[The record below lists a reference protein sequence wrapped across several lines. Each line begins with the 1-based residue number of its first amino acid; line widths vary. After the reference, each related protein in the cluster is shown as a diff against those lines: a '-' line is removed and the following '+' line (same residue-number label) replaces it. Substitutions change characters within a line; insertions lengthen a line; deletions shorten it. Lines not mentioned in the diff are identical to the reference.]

1 MKNIKH
7 REALRFICSF
17 AAIAIITAAL
27 YPAFS
32 RSLSG
37 FLGIE
42 QPEKYLFQGFG
53 SSAGDASEQAYAE
66 KNGDGPAYIHII
78 DVGQGDSALLT
89 DGETSVLIDA
99 GPNASEDKLC
109 AYLTDAGISDIDV
122 MVLTHPHEDH
132 IGGADAV
139 LENFSVGEIITP
151 DKSADKVGGVNAAWI
166 DHNNLVVNACPEP
179 LEVPVEQLSLQGKH
193 NQLNSMAASLAAQIL
208 HIKNSVIR
216 ESLQQ
221 FAGVAHRLQYVAT
234 VRGVRFINDSKAT
247 NVNSCWY
254 ALESMTTP
262 TVLILGGKDK
272 GNDYTEI
279 DQLVREKCHTLVF
292 MGLHNEKLREH
303 FGTFGL
309 NIIDTDNLHDAVEGA
324 FRAAR
329 EGDTVLLSPCCA
341 SFDLFRSYEDR
352 GDQFMQAVRNL

>member
-151 DKSADKVGGVNAAWI
+151 DKSADSRSFEKVLECAEEK
-166 DHNNLVVNACPEP
+166 NLTISTVFRKDSFSQGSFDFDV
-179 LEVPVEQLSLQGKH
+179 LSPGEK
-193 NQLNSMAASLAAQIL
+193 
-208 HIKNSVIR
+208 
-216 ESLQQ
+216 E
-221 FAGVAHRLQYVAT
+221 
-234 VRGVRFINDSKAT
+234 
-247 NVNSCWY
+247 Y
-254 ALESMTTP
+254 ADT
-262 TVLILGGKDK
+262 
-272 GNDYTEI
+272 NDYSIVLKVTYGNVSFMFTGDAEKTAEEEILSEFDREFLKCVFLKAGHHGSSTSNTEEFVGAVSP
-279 DQLVREKCHTLVF
+279 LFASVSCGRGNSYGHPHREVTALF
-292 MGLHNEKLREH
+292 DKLGVLCSR
-303 FGTFGL
+303 T
-309 NIIDTDNLHDAVEGA
+309 DTDGSIVYVTDGESFA
-324 FRAAR
+324 
-329 EGDTVLLSPCCA
+329 LS
-341 SFDLFRSYEDR
+341 DK
-352 GDQFMQAVRNL
+352 